1 MRAAA
6 PVPSVDGMSEP
17 SDAQVWEL
25 THEGRHH
32 RVVAHGSVTHR
43 VRWWVDE
50 ALVATRS
57 TVDDTVR
64 VTPDDGSGVET
75 RLVVRFSALGSPR
88 SATLD
93 EAGADLR
100 SLTGLGGV
108 DLVPEPGSRAAAHED
123 RVLAHPTRFAL
134 VATLGGVAKVVVPIV
149 LSLLVVRFAVS
160 LPWPS
165 IPLPDLPDVPWPDLP
180 AIPWPDLPD
189 VPLPDVPVVP
199 VPAWVEWLLGHVK
212 YVWPVVLAFVLARGE
227 VKRRRE
233 QAERRREQAEDG
245 GASGTGTP

>member
-1 MRAAA
+1 MRTAAR
-6 PVPSVDGMSEP
+6 VPSVDGVSKP
-17 SDAQVWEL
+17 ADAQVWEL

-43 VRWWVDE
+43 VRWWVDD

-57 TVDDTVR
+57 TMDDTVR
-64 VTPDDGSGVET
+64 VSPEDGSGVT
-75 RLVVRFSALGSPR
+75 SKLVVRFSGLGSPR
-88 SATLD
+88 TATLH

-108 DLVPEPGSRAAAHED
+108 DLVPAPGSRAAAHED
-123 RVLAHPTRFAL
+123 RVLQHPTRYAL

-165 IPLPDLPDVPWPDLP
+165 IPWPDLPSVPWPDLP

-189 VPLPDVPVVP
+189 VPLPDVPTVAVP
-199 VPAWVEWLLGHVK
+199 GWVEWVLGHAK
-212 YVWPVVLAFVLARGE
+212 YVWPVVLAFVLARAE
-227 VKRRRE
+227 VRRRRE
-233 QAERRREQAEDG
+233 QAERRRDA
-245 GASGTGTP
+245 GTDPS